1 MIGLVHFIA
10 LAAGI
15 AVLLLIRK
23 RYPGI
28 RPKELAV
35 IIFLYIILVFLF
47 TEPVVNFFKGLM
59 G

>member
-1 MIGLVHFIA
+1 MIGFIHLIA

-28 RPKELAV
+28 KSKELAI
-35 IIFLYIILVFLF
+35 IIFLYIVLVVLF
-47 TEPVVNFFKGLM
+47 TEPVVNFFKNMM